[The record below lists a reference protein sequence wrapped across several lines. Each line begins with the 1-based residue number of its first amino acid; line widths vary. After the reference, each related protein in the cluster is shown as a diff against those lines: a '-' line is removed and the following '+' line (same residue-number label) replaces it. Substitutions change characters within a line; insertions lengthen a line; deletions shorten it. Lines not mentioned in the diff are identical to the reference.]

1 MLKVS
6 ATKFGVVIQSQLSD
20 SRGSSCTTALV
31 LESKINLECKLNQ
44 IIEIGN
50 GEIGS
55 GFLVIGTIVLF
66 HIDDSI
72 YEEGKINL
80 DKLMPIGRLAG
91 NSYSKQLNRFEI
103 KRKIK
108 PG

>member
-1 MLKVS
+1 M
-6 ATKFGVVIQSQLSD
+6 
-20 SRGSSCTTALV
+20 
-31 LESKINLECKLNQ
+31 ESKINLECKLNQ

-103 KRKIK
+103 KGNQTRVII
-108 PG
+108 